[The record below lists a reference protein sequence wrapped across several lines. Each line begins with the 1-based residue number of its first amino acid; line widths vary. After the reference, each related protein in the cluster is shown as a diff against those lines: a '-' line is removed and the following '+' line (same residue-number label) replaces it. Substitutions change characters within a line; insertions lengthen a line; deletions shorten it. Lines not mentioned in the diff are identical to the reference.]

1 MSALQK
7 AQKIA
12 TKTEKLP
19 DGRIRYYDQER
30 FPDNPGPT
38 RSSSYV
44 TEYNPDTGQIRS
56 WIENYNH
63 DGSVNRIHPKMLD
76 GQELIAQHYPPTQA
90 ELEAWAKK
98 PGGPQ

>member
-12 TKTEKLP
+12 TKTEQLP
-19 DGRIRYYDQER
+19 DGRIRYYNQER
-30 FPDNPGPT
+30 PSIKPGPT

-44 TEYNPDTGQIRS
+44 TEYNPNTGQVRS
-56 WIENYNH
+56 WIESYDHAGN
-63 DGSVNRIHPKMLD
+63 VNRIHPKMLD
-76 GQELIAQHYPPTQA
+76 GQDLTAQHYPATKA

-98 PGGPQ
+98 PGGPK